1 VQEPKPFAQWTA
13 DENRRAQYDVK
24 ARNII
29 SSALTLDEF
38 YKISVCTSSIE
49 ILRVT
54 HERTDDVKR
63 ARKNSLIQEYE
74 MFRMQQRETIYD
86 VQKRFTH
93 IVNHLNGL
101 GKTFDTDELNI
112 KILKSLNRTW
122 QSKVTTITKSQNL
135 ATMTMAALFGK
146 LKEHEL
152 ELGRLNDEEDQG
164 RKNNIAFK
172 TEVLKGKKQ
181 KEEEDSDD
189 DENLS
194 LMIKKFTMFIK
205 SKGRNQSKSNKK
217 ENQGSSSN
225 FKCYG
230 CGETGHVKAGCPNS
244 KRSDEKK
251 SKKYYKKK
259 AYIAWEDSA
268 CSSSNSEGSDEEEAN
283 FCLMANNDHSDS
295 EVSSSDNENDY
306 DSLYDAFQELLAK
319 SSKLYIAH
327 KKLKKDFKELQD
339 NLEKSLEE
347 ENVLKH
353 KILSLENREIEAVE
367 CESCKSYMFELM
379 ILEKQLKDALE
390 IIFSY
395 FVVNFQ
401 SQKINVV
408 P

>member
-1 VQEPKPFAQWTA
+1 MVGSNQTFAEGASINRPPLFTGENYPIWKVRMQIFLESVDRGIWDAVLNGPFVLVNVVNEVQEPKPFAQWTA

-194 LMIKKFTMFIK
+194 YD
-205 SKGRNQSKSNKK
+205 K
-217 ENQGSSSN
+217 EVHKVHEVQ
-225 FKCYG
+225 
-230 CGETGHVKAGCPNS
+230 
-244 KRSDEKK
+244 RKK
-251 SKKYYKKK
+251 S
-259 AYIAWEDSA
+259 I
-268 CSSSNSEGSDEEEAN
+268 
-283 FCLMANNDHSDS
+283 
-295 EVSSSDNENDY
+295 
-306 DSLYDAFQELLAK
+306 QE
-319 SSKLYIAH
+319 
-327 KKLKKDFKELQD
+327 
-339 NLEKSLEE
+339 
-347 ENVLKH
+347 
-353 KILSLENREIEAVE
+353 
-367 CESCKSYMFELM
+367 
-379 ILEKQLKDALE
+379 
-390 IIFSY
+390 
-395 FVVNFQ
+395 
-401 SQKINVV
+401 
-408 P
+408 